1 MKLPDTAHTPG
12 PWTAHGWTLYADA
25 RPLALAYSDYCT
37 DVIQDDDHR
46 DLNERSEVDE
56 KTAYANATL
65 MASAPDLL
73 AALEA
78 LTPLA
83 HDMHI
88 SHQMGKFDSW
98 AIDAAEAAI
107 AKARGLEPG
116 AIDPACHCAE
126 CGAFDKADA
135 VLIEWEGE
143 PRCPD
148 CRPENAAPGGN
159 SMKRTYGFRD
169 IVKLFVDDSKNDPTL
184 KRDTIIVGL
193 LLLGMIITGVLG
205 V

>member
-1 MKLPDTAHTPG
+1 MKEQDTTQTNHTPG
-12 PWTAHGWTLYADA
+12 PW
-25 RPLALAYSDYCT
+25 
-37 DVIQDDDHR
+37 VINYHAG
-46 DLNERSEVDE
+46 LNEYIIGPGKGLHIAPVLAGSGRPDA
-56 KTAYANATL
+56 KANATL
-65 MASAPDLL
+65 MAAAPDLL

>member
-1 MKLPDTAHTPG
+1 MKEQDTTQTNHTPG

-37 DVIQDDDHR
+37 DVIQDDNHR

-65 MASAPDLL
+65 MAAAPDLL

-78 LTPLA
+78 ALEWLPDESHALCKSELDALA
-83 HDMHI
+83 
-88 SHQMGKFDSW
+88 G
-98 AIDAAEAAI
+98 ARAAI
-107 AKARGLEPG
+107 AKAKGVEFG

-148 CRPENAAPGGN
+148 CRPENATPGG
-159 SMKRTYGFRD
+159 TA
-169 IVKLFVDDSKNDPTL
+169 
-184 KRDTIIVGL
+184 
-193 LLLGMIITGVLG
+193 
-205 V
+205 